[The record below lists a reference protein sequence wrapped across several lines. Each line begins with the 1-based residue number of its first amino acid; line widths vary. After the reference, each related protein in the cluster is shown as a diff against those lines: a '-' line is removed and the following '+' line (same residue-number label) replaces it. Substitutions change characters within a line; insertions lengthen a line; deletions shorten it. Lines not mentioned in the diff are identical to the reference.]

1 MTFKAI
7 ALDAMGV
14 IYPVAD
20 DLRKLLIPYLRARG
34 CELPDDALVDLF
46 RACYRDGMPAR
57 DLWRQTG
64 CDWADGALE
73 TDFLALYELR
83 PGVIPFL
90 EAMRTAGI
98 PLYGLSNDVAEWA
111 LTRRQAFGIAG
122 YFQGWVISG
131 EARLFKPDPA
141 IYDLLLDLLP
151 CLAGECLFVDD
162 TAANVEAAKSAGLQ
176 AVRFDP
182 TQEASAWSVPDFDA
196 LQRLVLSLSRPTDG
210 TS

>member
-83 PGVIPFL
+83 PGVTPFL

-122 YFQGWVISG
+122 YFQGGSSA
-131 EARLFKPDPA
+131 ARHA
-141 IYDLLLDLLP
+141 
-151 CLAGECLFVDD
+151 C
-162 TAANVEAAKSAGLQ
+162 SS
-176 AVRFDP
+176 P
-182 TQEASAWSVPDFDA
+182 TRRSTTCCWTCCRVWPASACSSTTPRPTSK
-196 LQRLVLSLSRPTDG
+196 LRSRPVCRRSDSTQPKRHPRG
-210 TS
+210 RCPTSMPYSVLCSA